1 MLPVE
6 TIVENCTENIPKY
19 GTSVILMHDSAMK
32 TTTLDALPTII
43 ETIMKMEDTEILPI
57 TDETKL
63 VQQIKWQE
71 QEQNGERT
79 SLE

>member
-1 MLPVE
+1 
-6 TIVENCTENIPKY
+6 
-19 GTSVILMHDSAMK
+19 MHDSAMK